1 MFVSTEK
8 KMLID
13 CFFGLVKVGKQ
24 LTLYLIRMN
33 GLIADKLELK

>member
-8 KMLID
+8 NVDRL
-13 CFFGLVKVGKQ
+13 FFGLVKVGKQ